1 MSIPAASTSDSM
13 RIFSIPEPLPAVV
26 TSSIPAPVLETTAPD
41 PELATVLVEK
51 PAASTDAADVV
62 DAGSSAVDS
71 VATDHKTIIQTA
83 AVASHENS
91 STQSQSVQGRAVVDG
106 MNEFVT
112 SRKTGRSYV
121 ILRTKGF
128 VEVFAIGSGELN
140 ARIRADFRRRGKRL
154 KQAQLDDINQEL
166 RSAAEEA
173 GNQAEIYPR
182 VHPLGNGGIDID
194 LCDGAGTTIKVTD
207 RGWIVEHGTS
217 QSLFLR
223 TSSEMPLPIPVKE
236 GNFAVLHKYVNLLP
250 VAFLLYIAWVSYTI
264 AHPKIESTKYVFLV
278 LKGMQGSGKSFA
290 SKITKRL
297 IDPNAVDAQTLPGS
311 ARELAIMLQ
320 VCQVMVVDNLREL
333 TAAISDVLC
342 IAATGGSVPMRKLY
356 SDDEQ
361 KALHLLGAIL
371 FNGIHP
377 FIGQSDFADRCLV
390 LELQRLE
397 PGARISEEAMWR
409 EFDADW
415 PVILGGLYDL
425 IVKILQRLPEVEVV
439 APSRMLDFC
448 RWLAAMELALGLEAG
463 AIQLPYAQSIQ
474 DAQLESLLD
483 NPLAVTILEFADKM
497 ETSEWMGTPSDFY
510 AELTHLADFSSQRSR
525 VWPSSAAVLSKRL
538 HGLQAP
544 LIAQGVSIDFTRG
557 KERQIVVSSTRPP
570 KEVPASQNGSKS
582 NQAKP
587 KVRDDF

>member
-1 MSIPAASTSDSM
+1 MSLLPATTSDPLQIS
-13 RIFSIPEPLPAVV
+13 STHEPLPAAV
-26 TSSIPAPVLETTAPD
+26 TSSIPAPVLGAATPD
-41 PELATVLVEK
+41 PDLATVLVEK

-71 VATDHKTIIQTA
+71 VATDHKAIAETVVVTTT
-83 AVASHENS
+83 ENS
-91 STQSQSVQGRAVVDG
+91 SSQSQSALGRAVVDG
-106 MNEFVT
+106 MDEFIT

-121 ILRTKGF
+121 ILRTRGF

-140 ARIRADFRRRGKRL
+140 ARIRTIFRKKGKKL
-154 KQAQLDDINQEL
+154 KQSQLEDINNEL
-166 RSAAEEA
+166 RSAADEA

-182 VHPLGNGGIDID
+182 VHPVGNGGVDID
-194 LCDGAGTTIKVTD
+194 VCDGAGTTIKLTD
-207 RGWIVEHGTS
+207 RGWVVEHGTS

-223 TSSEMPLPIPVKE
+223 TSSEMPLPIPVE
-236 GNFAVLHKYVNLLP
+236 NGNFALLKKYVNLLP
-250 VAFLLYIAWVSYTI
+250 VAFWLYIAYVTYTI

-290 SKITKRL
+290 SKVTKRL
-297 IDPNAVDAQTLPGS
+297 IDPNVVDAQTLPGI
-311 ARELAIMLQ
+311 ARDLAIMVQL
-320 VCQVMVVDNLREL
+320 CHLMVVDNLRDL
-333 TAAISDVLC
+333 SPAISDVLC

-356 SDDEQ
+356 TDDEQ

-409 EFDADW
+409 EFEADW

-425 IVKILQRLPEVEVV
+425 IVKILQRLPDAQVV

-448 RWLAAMELALGLEAG
+448 RWLAAMELALGLEEG
-463 AIQLPYAQSIQ
+463 AIQLPYAQSIE

-483 NPLAVTILEFADKM
+483 NPLAVTILEFADNM
-497 ETSEWMGTPSDFY
+497 VQSEWVGTPSEFY
-510 AELTHLADFSSQRSR
+510 DKLSNLADWSSQRSR

-557 KERQIVVSSTRPP
+557 KERQIVVNSTRPL

-582 NQAKP
+582 NQTTP
-587 KVRDDF
+587 KVRDEL